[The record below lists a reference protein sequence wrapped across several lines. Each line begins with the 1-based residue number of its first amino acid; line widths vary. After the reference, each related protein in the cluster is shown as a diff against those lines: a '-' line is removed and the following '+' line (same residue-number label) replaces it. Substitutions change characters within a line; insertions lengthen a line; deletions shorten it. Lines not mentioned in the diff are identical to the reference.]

1 MYLFFLCCGLEPSSS
16 SASLRLP
23 SQTQRYQCFVYKC
36 VSKKHLKMS
45 LETRVSDQLVE
56 ILDFSD
62 QFTSQFLASLAHKCS
77 SVNEIIEKLVAHT
90 LSM

>member
-1 MYLFFLCCGLEPSSS
+1 
-16 SASLRLP
+16 
-23 SQTQRYQCFVYKC
+23 
-36 VSKKHLKMS
+36 MS

-90 LSM
+90 LLMWQMQKWWVFYQSYGERFRELPLE